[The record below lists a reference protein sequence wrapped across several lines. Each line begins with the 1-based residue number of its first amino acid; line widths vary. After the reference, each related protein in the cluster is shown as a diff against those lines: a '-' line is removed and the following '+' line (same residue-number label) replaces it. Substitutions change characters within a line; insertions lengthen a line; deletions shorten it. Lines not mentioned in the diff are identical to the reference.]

1 MLVIA
6 ARHYEMSSPTLIH
19 PNKAALRPVRVH
31 FSPSRANG
39 REMDEVVLDMKS
51 C

>member
-1 MLVIA
+1 MLVIIL
-6 ARHYEMSSPTLIH
+6 RLYDMSSPTLIH
-19 PNKAALRPVRVH
+19 PNKAARRPVRVH

-39 REMDEVVLDMKS
+39 REMDDVVLDMKS